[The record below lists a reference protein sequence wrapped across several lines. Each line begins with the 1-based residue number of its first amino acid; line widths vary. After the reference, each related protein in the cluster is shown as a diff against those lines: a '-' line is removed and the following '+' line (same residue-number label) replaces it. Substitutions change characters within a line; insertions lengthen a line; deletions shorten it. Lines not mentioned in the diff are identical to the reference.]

1 MFVVLHTCVFC
12 YENQE
17 MIQKP
22 PQFPKAQLEI
32 SHCVSFFF
40 RTMANLYEDPDWS
53 QKSLKKT
60 LNDIRRHVL
69 KNKFLACFA
78 PDRLKY
84 YLKELCQR
92 KQEGHQISFTD
103 LWGLII
109 ESMFHD
115 KV

>member
-1 MFVVLHTCVFC
+1 
-12 YENQE
+12 

-53 QKSLKKT
+53 QKNLKKT